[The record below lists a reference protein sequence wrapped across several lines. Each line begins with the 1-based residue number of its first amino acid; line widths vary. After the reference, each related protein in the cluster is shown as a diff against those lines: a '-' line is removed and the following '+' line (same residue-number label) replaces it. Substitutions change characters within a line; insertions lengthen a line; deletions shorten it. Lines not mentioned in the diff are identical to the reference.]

1 MSNSL
6 SELLRKKQAEPASK
20 KLYFQNNQK
29 LIFELLDAGATYA
42 EVLEAA
48 RADGV
53 SMSLRYFT
61 HLVSATKPSSARA
74 VARSAQSIERST
86 TSLVQ
91 VAAAH
96 KPQGKEISPKRAAL
110 IAEIERI
117 KSLNISSM
125 ERRAM
130 MNKATDDYSKTIN
143 PLDRK

>member
-1 MSNSL
+1 MINSL

-48 RADGV
+48 KADGV
-53 SMSLRYFT
+53 SISLRYFT
-61 HLVSATKPSSARA
+61 HLVSATKPGSARS
-74 VARSAQSIERST
+74 VVKPAQSIARSI
-86 TSLVQ
+86 TSSVQ
-91 VAAAH
+91 VAAA
-96 KPQGKEISPKRAAL
+96 KNPQREEISPKKAAL

-125 ERRAM
+125 EKRAM
-130 MNKATDDYSKTIN
+130 IINVTEDYSKTIN
-143 PLDRK
+143 PLDRS

>member
-42 EVLEAA
+42 EVLAA
-48 RADGV
+48 AKADGV

-61 HLVSATKPSSARA
+61 HLVSATKPCSDRA
-74 VARSAQSIERST
+74 VARPAQSIEQST
-86 TSLVQ
+86 TSLAQ

-96 KPQGKEISPKRAAL
+96 KPQGKEISPGKAAL

-130 MNKATDDYSKTIN
+130 ITKATDDYSKTIN
-143 PLDRK
+143 PLDRS